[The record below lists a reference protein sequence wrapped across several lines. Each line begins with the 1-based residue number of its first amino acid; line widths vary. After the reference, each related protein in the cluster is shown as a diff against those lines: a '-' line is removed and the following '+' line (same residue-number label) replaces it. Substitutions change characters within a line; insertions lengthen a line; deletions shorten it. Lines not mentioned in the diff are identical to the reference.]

1 MLVRVVLYLC
11 GSLEKDKVIHLD
23 KMMHFYYNSI
33 VYFYISDMNSKW
45 IKIFRLVR
53 PMIHFVLILFVFR
66 IAYKS
71 RIRWNFL
78 SKIFNETPWINT
90 HELLIFALI
99 SAWIFVII
107 WLIKNLYE
115 LNKEWWNYIQTLSK
129 VWVYRFICSAF
140 ISYFGQWF
148 IFNFWISRYVIL
160 MSSLMAYILLFLIDQ
175 LRYFADFALQKKSWK
190 KVLIISDN
198 LNNSSALLDKL
209 KWNFSLPTEAILSED
224 VNSID
229 MKKYSIAVVVGNVQQ
244 EILQQ
249 IFEKIRFYDTRF
261 FHVSEGFFLEDVVYK
276 PEKIWS
282 IIAMEYTHS
291 QLDWRALV
299 WKRVFDIV
307 VSLIALIIFAIP
319 MLIIAIIIRLDSKWP
334 AIYKSQRV
342 WKWWKLF
349 TFYKFRSM
357 KTEMCVWYGG
367 KKADEL
373 YEKLIA
379 SDANNR
385 KWVLPK
391 IKNDPRVTKVG
402 KFIRKTSL
410 DELPQLFQVL
420 RGSMSLVWPRP
431 HLPNEVAQYEQWER
445 RVLSIK
451 PWITGYAQVFG
462 RDNLP
467 FSEEAKLDLYYIQNR
482 SLAMDLYVIFAT
494 FGVVFKWH

>member
-1 MLVRVVLYLC
+1 MSSR
-11 GSLEKDKVIHLD
+11 G
-23 KMMHFYYNSI
+23 
-33 VYFYISDMNSKW
+33 
-45 IKIFRLVR
+45 IKIFRLIR
-53 PMIHFVLILFVFR
+53 PIIHFALILLVFWV
-66 IAYKS
+66 AYKS
-71 RIRWNFL
+71 RIRLNFL
-78 SKIFNETPWINT
+78 SKIFNETLWINT
-90 HELLIFALI
+90 HELLVFALI
-99 SAWIFVII
+99 SAWIFVVI

-115 LNKEWWNYIQTLSK
+115 LNKAWWNYIQTLSK
-129 VWVYRFICSAF
+129 VWVYWFICSAF

-148 IFNFWISRYVIL
+148 IFNFWISRYIIL
-160 MSSLMAYILLFLIDQ
+160 ISAVMAYVLLFLFDQFWYFIDF
-175 LRYFADFALQKKSWK
+175 RFQKNCWK

-198 LNNSSALLDKL
+198 LNNSSTLLDKL
-209 KWNFSLPTEAILSED
+209 KWNFSLPTEAVLSED
-224 VNSID
+224 ANSID
-229 MKKYSIAVVVGNVQQ
+229 MKNYSMAVVVGNVDQ

-261 FHVSEGFFLEDVVYK
+261 FHVSEWFFLEDVVYK

-291 QLDWRALV
+291 QLDWWSLV
-299 WKRVFDIV
+299 WKRIFDIV
-307 VSLIALIIFAIP
+307 VSLLALLILGIP
-319 MLIIAIIIRLDSKWP
+319 MIIIAIIIKLDSKWP

-342 WKWWKLF
+342 GKWWKLF

-357 KTEMCVWYGG
+357 KTEMCVWYGW

-373 YEKLIA
+373 YAKLIA

-391 IKNDPRVTKVG
+391 IKDDPRVTKVW
-402 KFIRKTSL
+402 KFLRKTSL

-420 RGSMSLVWPRP
+420 RWSMSLVWPRP
-431 HLPNEVAQYEQWER
+431 HLPNEVAQYEQRER

-467 FSEEAKLDLYYIQNR
+467 FSEEARLDLYYIQNW

-494 FGVVFKWH
+494 FWVVFKWH

>member
-1 MLVRVVLYLC
+1 
-11 GSLEKDKVIHLD
+11 
-23 KMMHFYYNSI
+23 
-33 VYFYISDMNSKW
+33 MNSKRV
-45 IKIFRLVR
+45 KIFRLLR
-53 PMIHFVLILFVFR
+53 PLVHFLLILLVFR

-71 RIRWNFL
+71 RLYGNFMW
-78 SKIFNETPWINT
+78 KIFHETPRINVK
-90 HELLIFALI
+90 ELTLFALM

-115 LNKEWWNYIQTLSK
+115 LNKQTWSYIQTLSK
-129 VWVYRFICSAF
+129 VWVYWFISSAF

-148 IFNFWISRYVIL
+148 IFNFWISRYIIL
-160 MSSLMAYILLFLIDQ
+160 ISAIIAYVVLFLFDQ
-175 LRYFADFALQKKSWK
+175 VWYRLDFKLQKKNWS

-198 LNNSSALLDKL
+198 LNKSSELLDKL
-209 KWNFSLPTEAILSED
+209 KWNFSLPTEAIVSED
-224 VNSID
+224 VDGVDLSE
-229 MKKYSIAVVVGNVQQ
+229 YSIAVVVGNVKQ
-244 EILQQ
+244 EILQK

-282 IIAMEYTHS
+282 IVAMEYTHS
-291 QLDWRALV
+291 QLNWWSLI
-299 WKRVFDIV
+299 WKRIFDLV
-307 VSLIALIIFAIP
+307 AATIALIIFAIP
-319 MLIIAIIIRLDSKWP
+319 MIIIAIIIKIDSKWP
-334 AIYKSQRV
+334 AIYKSKRV

-349 TFYKFRSM
+349 TFYKFRTM
-357 KTEMCVWYGG
+357 KTEMCVWYGW

-373 YEKLIA
+373 YAKLIA

-391 IKNDPRVTKVG
+391 IKDDPRVTKVG
-402 KFIRKTSL
+402 KFLRKSSL

-420 RGSMSLVWPRP
+420 RWSMSLVWPRP
-431 HLPNEVAQYEQWER
+431 HLPKEVEQYEQWER

-451 PWITGYAQVFG
+451 PWITWYAQVFG

-467 FSEEAKLDLYYIQNR
+467 FSEEARLDLYYIQNW

-494 FGVVFKWH
+494 FGVVFKGH

>member
-1 MLVRVVLYLC
+1 MNLKRV
-11 GSLEKDKVIHLD
+11 
-23 KMMHFYYNSI
+23 
-33 VYFYISDMNSKW
+33 
-45 IKIFRLVR
+45 KIFRLLR
-53 PMIHFVLILFVFR
+53 PLVHFLLILLVFR

-71 RIRWNFL
+71 RLYGNFMW
-78 SKIFNETPWINT
+78 KIFHEIPRINVK
-90 HELLIFALI
+90 ELTLFALI
-99 SAWIFVII
+99 SAWVFVVIG
-107 WLIKNLYE
+107 LIKNLYE
-115 LNKEWWNYIQTLSK
+115 LNKQTWSYIQTLSK
-129 VWVYRFICSAF
+129 VRVYWFISSAF

-148 IFNFWISRYVIL
+148 IFNFWISRYIIL
-160 MSSLMAYILLFLIDQ
+160 ISAIIAYVVLFLFDQ
-175 LRYFADFALQKKSWK
+175 VWYRLDFKLQKKNWS

-198 LNNSSALLDKL
+198 LNKSSELLDKL
-209 KWNFSLPTEAILSED
+209 KWNFSLPTEAIVSDDVDGVDLSE
-224 VNSID
+224 
-229 MKKYSIAVVVGNVQQ
+229 YSIAVVVGNVKQ
-244 EILQQ
+244 EILQK

-282 IIAMEYTHS
+282 IVAMEYTHS
-291 QLDWRALV
+291 QLNWWSLI
-299 WKRVFDIV
+299 WKRIFDLV
-307 VSLIALIIFAIP
+307 AATIALIIFAIP
-319 MLIIAIIIRLDSKWP
+319 MIIIAIIIKIDSKWP
-334 AIYKSQRV
+334 AIYKSKRV

-357 KTEMCVWYGG
+357 KTEMCVWYGW

-373 YEKLIA
+373 YAKLIA

-391 IKNDPRVTKVG
+391 IKDDPRVTKVG
-402 KFIRKTSL
+402 KFLRKSSL

-420 RGSMSLVWPRP
+420 RWSMSLVWPRP
-431 HLPNEVAQYEQWER
+431 HLPKEVEQYEPWER

-467 FSEEAKLDLYYIQNR
+467 FSEEARLDLYYIQNW

-494 FGVVFKWH
+494 FGVVSKGH